1 MICFHFYSFFNPL
14 KFQADFGTE
23 TNVAVYS
30 KVRTAGLVISPR
42 FGIGEVVCVERKR
55 GKFPDFF
62 RHTQVQHEIRIK
74 GIFHEI
80 SGLPAFD
87 HVLEY
92 RVVCFCFSERVNS
105 TVLIHVCYRINILV
119 IGFVFF

>member
-1 MICFHFYSFFNPL
+1 MSLFTLKSEPL
-14 KFQADFGTE
+14 D
-23 TNVAVYS
+23 
-30 KVRTAGLVISPR
+30 LVISQG

-92 RVVCFCFSERVNS
+92 RVVCFCFRERVNS

-119 IGFVFF
+119 IGFVFSTFPSIMLPSSSFM